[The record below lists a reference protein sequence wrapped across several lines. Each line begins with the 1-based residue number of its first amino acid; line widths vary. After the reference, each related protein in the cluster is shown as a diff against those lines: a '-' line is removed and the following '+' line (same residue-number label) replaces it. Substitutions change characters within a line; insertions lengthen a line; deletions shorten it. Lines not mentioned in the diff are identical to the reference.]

1 MKAISMLWKLLRL
14 LRWSF
19 MIFLTQF
26 VTFVTRFVTRTSCNY
41 VAGQHRTS
49 SSTWSASKKEN
60 EKKTGGTV
68 ILRLHWLHLTTS
80 QFPGNIRIIRIE
92 AHPFTSIIS
101 TFVSQMDHAPTCICT
116 DKISIALK
124 ANLQIWST
132 NQRGSR
138 NKGIKYDVSDVYSC
152 GLCTCWLHISKWRGE
167 NKMLSNH
174 ISLCGFTSKV
184 LPPECILKGHSHS
197 IMTCLCSDAFAKPFG
212 SCKPEVWRMLRMLQF
227 HFCHC
232 NFHQTLPCYV
242 HTMLLYLKPWPCWPL
257 SARCNVFQRKLCWQS
272 QIEKVSFL
280 SFVRGMVKF
289 CFELVK
295 STCKASILTLIFS
308 FSLCDPCVSGF
319 FILFYPCSFW

>member
-1 MKAISMLWKLLRL
+1 MCTVVVSVPAG
-14 LRWSF
+14 F
-19 MIFLTQF
+19 IFQ
-26 VTFVTRFVTRTSCNY
+26 
-41 VAGQHRTS
+41 
-49 SSTWSASKKEN
+49 N
-60 EKKTGGTV
+60 EGV
-68 ILRLHWLHLTTS
+68 
-80 QFPGNIRIIRIE
+80 
-92 AHPFTSIIS
+92 
-101 TFVSQMDHAPTCICT
+101 
-116 DKISIALK
+116 KISWWI
-124 ANLQIWST
+124 
-132 NQRGSR
+132 
-138 NKGIKYDVSDVYSC
+138 
-152 GLCTCWLHISKWRGE
+152 
-167 NKMLSNH
+167 
-174 ISLCGFTSKV
+174 TSKV
-184 LPPECILKGHSHS
+184 LPPECILKGHS
-197 IMTCLCSDAFAKPFG
+197 IMTCLRSDAFAKPFG

-232 NFHQTLPCYV
+232 NFQQTLPGYV